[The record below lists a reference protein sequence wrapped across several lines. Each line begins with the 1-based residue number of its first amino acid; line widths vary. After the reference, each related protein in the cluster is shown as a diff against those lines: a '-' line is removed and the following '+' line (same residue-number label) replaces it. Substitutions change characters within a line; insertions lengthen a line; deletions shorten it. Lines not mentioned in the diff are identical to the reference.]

1 MIYSVKRFA
10 LHLIIEDVSEINNNS
25 GNKNDSIAS
34 AGILPQGDIPDS
46 ARLGYLLDS
55 ARSPTYTG
63 ATICRSER
71 RRR

>member
-46 ARLGYLLDS
+46 ARLG
-55 ARSPTYTG
+55 
-63 ATICRSER
+63 
-71 RRR
+71 